1 MPAPVQPYSILVP
14 VYNEASL
21 LRESLAR
28 MLRAFDA
35 VGGEYEIFICEN
47 GSTDDTRELVRE
59 LERVHTPVRADFL
72 PTANYGLAL
81 RHGLASCRHDLIVI
95 VNIDFWSADFVRRA
109 LSSLADGADL
119 VIGSKVMVG
128 SRDERPFLRRAI
140 TRSFNGL
147 LRVVFGFRGT
157 DTHGM

>member
-14 VYNEASL
+14 VYNEAPL
-21 LRESLAR
+21 LRESLSR
-28 MLRAFDA
+28 MLRALDA

-47 GSTDDTRELVRE
+47 GSTDDTRDLVRE

-81 RHGLASCRHDLIVI
+81 KHGLASCRHDLIVI

-119 VIGSKVMVG
+119 VI
-128 SRDERPFLRRAI
+128 
-140 TRSFNGL
+140 
-147 LRVVFGFRGT
+147 
-157 DTHGM
+157 